1 MSALIVG
8 IDVSKD
14 TVDVARI
21 TGPDTTS
28 DLGNFP
34 NDETGFRAV
43 AKLLKREAKQAGAE
57 QICIIVEPTGGYE
70 RLLVT
75 FAIKQDWRVSIP
87 NPFKVRQW
95 AKGMGIRAKTD
106 RLDAR
111 MLARYGASKPLPTYK
126 PLPEHIAQLDALLRR
141 KEDLEATL
149 RGERNRLHACHAQ
162 GITSGPVFA
171 SIERTIAWLEQELEK
186 LHQEI
191 DSFLDQ
197 HPDVQEQATNLRTV
211 PGIGERN
218 CLYIL
223 VLLYRWDTLTDG
235 RGSNK
240 QLTAYVGLD
249 PVACDSGTSVHGRQ
263 AISRE
268 GNRNIRCRLYMS
280 ALGATNGKNAL
291 SVFYHRLVAAN
302 KKKKVAL
309 VAGARKIIIWAWA
322 VFRRHT
328 TFDAQRFAPAPA
340 Q

>member
-1 MSALIVG
+1 MSVLIVG

-14 TVDVARI
+14 TIDVARS
-21 TGPDTTS
+21 TGVDTTS

-43 AKLLKREAKQAGAE
+43 AKILKQEAKQAGAE

-70 RLLVT
+70 RLLVM
-75 FAIKQDWRVSIP
+75 FALKQGWRVSIP

-111 MLARYGASKPLPTYK
+111 MLARYGASKPMPAYK
-126 PLPEHIAQLDALLRR
+126 PLPEHIANLDSLLRR
-141 KEDLEATL
+141 KEDIEETL
-149 RGERNRLHACHAQ
+149 RSERNRLHACQAQ
-162 GITSGPVFA
+162 GITSGPVLA
-171 SIERTIAWLEQELEK
+171 SITRTIAWLEQELESLNQDIDTF
-186 LHQEI
+186 LHEHQDI
-191 DSFLDQ
+191 Q
-197 HPDVQEQATNLRTV
+197 QQATNLRSV

-223 VLLYRWDTLTDG
+223 VLLYRWDTLTES

-240 QLTAYVGLD
+240 QLTAYIGLD
-249 PVACDSGTSVHGRQ
+249 PVPCDSGTSVHGRQ
-263 AISRE
+263 MISRE

-280 ALGATNGKNAL
+280 ALGATRGDNPLN
-291 SVFYHRLVAAN
+291 VFYHRLVAAN

-322 VFRRHT
+322 VFRHNT
-328 TFDAQRFAPAPA
+328 TFDEQRFAQAA